1 MLLFTPEIEMEE
13 GRGKQLHPLGK
24 KREDSRQKREKT
36 NNATTDKAGRM
47 TEGKTGSQRR
57 SLRRHHDQR
66 KKAWVRK
73 NLTHYFYG
81 LAVMPADR
89 VGRYSRTPKVCSCF
103 MCGNPRR
110 YQRGPTLQER
120 RALPF
125 RDGIEW

>member
-1 MLLFTPEIEMEE
+1 
-13 GRGKQLHPLGK
+13 
-24 KREDSRQKREKT
+24 
-36 NNATTDKAGRM
+36 M

-89 VGRYSRTPKVCSCF
+89 VGRYARTPKVCSCF
-103 MCGNPRR
+103 MYGNLEIDVHRNSKKYLTGFIIDPRDFII
-110 YQRGPTLQER
+110 QGN
-120 RALPF
+120 
-125 RDGIEW
+125 

>member
-1 MLLFTPEIEMEE
+1 MSNIIHYKGYAGTVEYSAEDKLCFGEIAFINDTVLFE
-13 GRGKQLHPLGK
+13 G
-24 KREDSRQKREKT
+24 E
-36 NNATTDKAGRM
+36 

-57 SLRRHHDQR
+57 SLRRHYDQR

-89 VGRYSRTPKVCSCF
+89 VGRYARTPKVCSCF

-110 YQRGPTLQER
+110 YQGGPTLR
-120 RALPF
+120 KRG
-125 RDGIEW
+125 RTKSTH